1 MVHRSSDLA
10 RVLNAS
16 VGADAIAILYPELG
30 DFAQRYNTLAYRN
43 LDPDLLD
50 YLNTLWEN
58 VKIN

>member
-1 MVHRSSDLA
+1 M
-10 RVLNAS
+10 
-16 VGADAIAILYPELG
+16 GADAIAILYPELG